1 MRPRRTSKS
10 CAANALHPQF
20 GRMHPDMTIT
30 GNEAVC
36 AGTPTAE
43 YRFFAVH
50 QHNGKICGKA
60 WHHEDR
66 FDPGDMSKCFVR
78 LSIIDNRL
86 QFEIKMLEDSLD
98 PADPDLNPS
107 PPIDLESAAK
117 CDAEKPVP
125 GDSSRWST
133 FIFTRRP

>member
-1 MRPRRTSKS
+1 M
-10 CAANALHPQF
+10 
-20 GRMHPDMTIT
+20 
-30 GNEAVC
+30 
-36 AGTPTAE
+36 
-43 YRFFAVH
+43 H